1 MGRSGR
7 GTDLAVT
14 DGLVKLVLDERQAAR
29 ERKDFAAADHIR
41 DSLTELGIRLEDG
54 ANGTRWTIA

>member
-1 MGRSGR
+1 M
-7 GTDLAVT
+7 T